1 MSYKSGAPKC
11 RWVGAQSHSLLAG
24 VSTDDECENDYLVVH
39 TDQVSGR
46 WLPALLLTAMVAVL
60 NQWLR

>member
-1 MSYKSGAPKC
+1 MSYISGAPKC
-11 RWVGAQSHSLLAG
+11 RWVGAKGHSLLAG
-24 VSTDDECENDYLVVH
+24 VSTDDYLVVH
-39 TDQVSGR
+39 SDQVSGR